1 MNRLAQQISEI
12 CKESGETWI
21 TVNDIALQTGAPI
34 QRCLAE
40 MEAHSLL
47 SDEGDGTWKIT
58 YPDPKPPEVS
68 TESAKKRTPSEP
80 EKKNTF
86 DSDRGKLVDPNANSP
101 WVLPNSPWSLPEH
114 LGETSAVVN
123 SEDEAESLIS
133 RLESIESK
141 IDELPKKIESAV
153 RLLSKRKDAL
163 APRARKRYSM
173 TQMLDDGV
181 IALDDEV
188 QVVGSKAKAKISS
201 GLFVV
206 TTRGHRVRTLQWVK
220 QHAKSCGTRMH
231 GHLLHTRS
239 GRTIEEL
246 RKNAL
251 DAGE

>member
-1 MNRLAQQISEI
+1 
-12 CKESGETWI
+12 
-21 TVNDIALQTGAPI
+21 
-34 QRCLAE
+34 
-40 MEAHSLL
+40 
-47 SDEGDGTWKIT
+47 
-58 YPDPKPPEVS
+58 
-68 TESAKKRTPSEP
+68 
-80 EKKNTF
+80 
-86 DSDRGKLVDPNANSP
+86 
-101 WVLPNSPWSLPEH
+101 
-114 LGETSAVVN
+114 
-123 SEDEAESLIS
+123 
-133 RLESIESK
+133 
-141 IDELPKKIESAV
+141 V

-181 IALDDEV
+181 IELNDEV

-201 GLFVV
+201 GLFVT

-251 DAGE
+251 DARE